1 MSLRGAV
8 EPPLPTPREKI
19 VTQKAQERVAALA
32 ELRNRLEPVL
42 GKSVS
47 SRVKAFRNG
56 DLYVDSTVGAALWSW
71 FVDSLLVNGVAVGL
85 GVTYFVSS
93 SAVDRG
99 TVAVVIAA
107 VLMIVLPL
115 LYGWCYAD
123 GRALGAR
130 LAGTRSVRVADG
142 GRIGVGKAGWAML
155 IRTLLLPFIFWVA
168 LGEVTDIG
176 EVRVSID
183 ESATRRLR
191 EMGITTLG

>member
-1 MSLRGAV
+1 M
-8 EPPLPTPREKI
+8 
-19 VTQKAQERVAALA
+19 TQRAQERVAALA
-32 ELRNRLEPVL
+32 ELRQRLEPVL
-42 GKSVS
+42 GKSVAP
-47 SRVKAFRNG
+47 RVRAFRNG

-71 FVDSLLVNGVAVGL
+71 FVDSLLVNGTAVGL
-85 GVTYFVSS
+85 GVAYFLSS
-93 SAVDRG
+93 PGDRG
-99 TVAVVIAA
+99 TIAVVITAA
-107 VLMIVLPL
+107 MMIVLPL